1 MLYLQIYE
9 INSAVTDFPVLIIMT
24 NNNAMNLSVIN
35 YILQIINKNQMADYP
50 IIAFAALLFFAYG
63 LFSKA
68 AEKSVVTP
76 PMIFVTIGIFAS
88 FFSVDFLN
96 GGVKAPF
103 VKIIAELA
111 LILVL
116 FVDASTI
123 NLKALIKERRLP
135 MRLLLIGLPVTMVL
149 GTLIAI
155 PLFPGVNIWLILLM
169 ALILSPTDAALGQ
182 AVVTSELVPEKI
194 RRTINVES
202 GLNDG
207 LALPPILVCLA
218 VLAGGESHG
227 AGFSYWGL
235 FTLKQFIYGPVIG
248 GLVGWFGGMLVDKA
262 STREWMNHT
271 FQSLAALAIA
281 ILAFA
286 LAEMVHGNGFIAAF
300 FAGLMLGTKTEN
312 VRERLKEF
320 GEAESQAF
328 VLIIFLLFG
337 MIVVPMVWQYWDFSA
352 WLYAVLSLTIIRMLP
367 VAVSLIGAKLPRFDV
382 LFIGWFGPRGIASVL
397 YLLLM
402 VIKIGSEGFEPVI
415 SVIVLTVLLSIL
427 LHGLTAVPLSGMY
440 GRKKESV

>member
-1 MLYLQIYE
+1 MLVVSI
-9 INSAVTDFPVLIIMT
+9 PT
-24 NNNAMNLSVIN
+24 NNITMNFTSK
-35 YILQIINKNQMADYP
+35 YSILLLNKYNFMADYP
-50 IIAFAALLFFAYG
+50 IIAFVALLFLAYG
-63 LFSKA
+63 IFSKS

-76 PMIFVTIGIFAS
+76 PMVFVIVGIIAS
-88 FFSVDFLN
+88 FFPVDFLN
-96 GGVKAPF
+96 GGLKAPL

-135 MRLLLIGLPVTMVL
+135 MRLLFIGLPITMVL

-182 AVVTSELVPEKI
+182 AVVTSKLVPEKI

-227 AGFSYWGL
+227 AGLSYWGL

-248 GLVGWFGGMLVDKA
+248 GLVGWAGGLLVDRA
-262 STREWMNHT
+262 SNRQWMNTT
-271 FQSLAALAIA
+271 FQSLSAISIA

-286 LAEMVHGNGFIAAF
+286 IAEMVHGNGFIAAF

-312 VRERLKEF
+312 IRERVQEF

-328 VLIIFLLFG
+328 VLTIFLLFG
-337 MIVVPMVWQYWDFSA
+337 MILVPIVWQYWDFSV

-367 VAVSLIGAKLPRFDV
+367 VALSLIGTKLPRFDV

-402 VIKIGSEGFEPVI
+402 VIKLGSEGFERII

-427 LHGLTAVPLSGMY
+427 LHGLTAVPFSKMY
-440 GRKKESV
+440 GEKTG